1 MTIFNSYV
9 KLPEGNHG
17 KCAKIIENDHWG
29 YPCMTIPPKF
39 VDQNAK
45 KKGWTTTTQRHG
57 WIRCFNTWDHHGQMG
72 KFIDWNKDETVRCWA
87 QVYAHFWILLEY
99 DSVWPILYELIKS
112 PVFIWLVVS
121 NIGGFK
127 HFSILRIIIPSDEL
141 IFFRGVGIPPT
152 SHGWKDL
159 NCVVSSHRN
168 CVITDVNVGQYRD
181 DSPDTGFVVACLNVS
196 HWSSSK

>member
-29 YPCMTIPPKF
+29 YPFMTIPPKF

-45 KKGWTTTTQRHG
+45 KTGWTTTTHVMGESDASIHG
-57 WIRCFNTWDHHGQMG
+57 I
-72 KFIDWNKDETVRCWA
+72 ITVRWENSLIETKMRRWG
-87 QVYAHFWILLEY
+87 VELRFVPIFGVLLEY

-168 CVITDVNVGQYRD
+168 CVITDVNVGRYRD
-181 DSPDTGFVVACLNVS
+181 DNPETIQGS
-196 HWSSSK
+196 

>member
-1 MTIFNSYV
+1 MSIFNSYV

-29 YPCMTIPPKF
+29 YPFMTIPPKF

-45 KKGWTTTTQRHG
+45 KNGMNDHDPTSWVNPMLQYMGSSRSDGKIHWLKQR
-57 WIRCFNTWDHHGQMG
+57 WDGEVLSSG
-72 KFIDWNKDETVRCWA
+72 LCL
-87 QVYAHFWILLEY
+87 FWVLLEY

-168 CVITDVNVGQYRD
+168 CVVTDVNVGRYRD